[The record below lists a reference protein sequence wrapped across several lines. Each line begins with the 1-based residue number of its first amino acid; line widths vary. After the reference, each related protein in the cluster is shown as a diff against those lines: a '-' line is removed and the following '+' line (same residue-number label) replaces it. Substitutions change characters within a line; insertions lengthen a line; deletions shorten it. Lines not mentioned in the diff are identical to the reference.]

1 MAHLVGA
8 SSMMAG
14 GVPGVPATHLP
25 RFVPDGPPARGW
37 ASSTARSPFA
47 VPCGRPSCG
56 NRGAPLAGGW
66 TGSPSAVSYLA
77 GPSPGSSTAS
87 SPCASPRSRAVCPS
101 TVVCADEPAYGAPAP
116 ASDRSVVLMALASK
130 ARGAAAELSLP
141 PPPSRSVSDVSAAE
155 ARGRAGGAA
164 DGVAMRKA
172 ALLVGARK
180 KGAADAAGAGHAV
193 AALKKRVVGRF
204 FGKATAKP
212 RQYAGWEE
220 DTLR

>member
-1 MAHLVGA
+1 M
-8 SSMMAG
+8 
-14 GVPGVPATHLP
+14 
-25 RFVPDGPPARGW
+25 
-37 ASSTARSPFA
+37 
-47 VPCGRPSCG
+47 
-56 NRGAPLAGGW
+56 
-66 TGSPSAVSYLA
+66 
-77 GPSPGSSTAS
+77 
-87 SPCASPRSRAVCPS
+87 
-101 TVVCADEPAYGAPAP
+101 
-116 ASDRSVVLMALASK
+116 VLMALASK